1 VDKRRFNS
9 GNGEFRADASCG
21 LCMIDTFFTKVVH
34 TWPNTPSYPSQCNDS
49 ANYKIIG
56 PIMTKRTKTKSVTDD
71 LEVEKQVRRVTAMVP
86 EELVLGME
94 EVAEFTGGT
103 ISEVLR
109 EAISQYLFNG
119 SWSKIGGVAE
129 KAILAGKTNEE
140 VLADVFARF
149 PDAAT
154 TLGSISWYRSKLR
167 KEHGDEKVKPD
178 AAIKRLR
185 ERLA

>member
-1 VDKRRFNS
+1 
-9 GNGEFRADASCG
+9 
-21 LCMIDTFFTKVVH
+21 M
-34 TWPNTPSYPSQCNDS
+34 
-49 ANYKIIG
+49 
-56 PIMTKRTKTKSVTDD
+56 D
-71 LEVEKQVRRVTAMVP
+71 LERQVRRVTAMVP
-86 EELVLGME
+86 EELVVGME

-103 ISEVLR
+103 MSDVLR

-140 VLADVFARF
+140 VLADVLTRF

-167 KEHGDEKVKPD
+167 KEHGEDEVRTD

>member
-1 VDKRRFNS
+1 
-9 GNGEFRADASCG
+9 
-21 LCMIDTFFTKVVH
+21 
-34 TWPNTPSYPSQCNDS
+34 
-49 ANYKIIG
+49 
-56 PIMTKRTKTKSVTDD
+56 MTKLAKDKSKGN
-71 LEVEKQVRRVTAMVP
+71 LVEPEKLVRRVTAMVP
-86 EELVLGME
+86 DELVVGME

-103 ISEVLR
+103 MSDVLR

-129 KAILAGKTNEE
+129 KAILDGKTNDE
-140 VLADVFARF
+140 VLEDVLARF

-167 KEHGDEKVKPD
+167 KDRGDDEVKTD

-185 ERLA
+185 ERLS

>member
-1 VDKRRFNS
+1 
-9 GNGEFRADASCG
+9 
-21 LCMIDTFFTKVVH
+21 
-34 TWPNTPSYPSQCNDS
+34 
-49 ANYKIIG
+49 
-56 PIMTKRTKTKSVTDD
+56 MTKIAKDKSKGNV
-71 LEVEKQVRRVTAMVP
+71 VEPEKLVRRVTAMVP
-86 EELVLGME
+86 DELVVGME

-103 ISEVLR
+103 MSDVLR

-129 KAILAGKTNEE
+129 KAILDGKTNGE
-140 VLADVFARF
+140 VLEDVLARF

-167 KEHGDEKVKPD
+167 KDRGDDEVKTD

-185 ERLA
+185 ERSS

>member
-1 VDKRRFNS
+1 
-9 GNGEFRADASCG
+9 
-21 LCMIDTFFTKVVH
+21 
-34 TWPNTPSYPSQCNDS
+34 
-49 ANYKIIG
+49 
-56 PIMTKRTKTKSVTDD
+56 MTKIAKDKSKGNV
-71 LEVEKQVRRVTAMVP
+71 VEPEKLVRRVTAMVP
-86 EELVLGME
+86 DELVVGME

-103 ISEVLR
+103 MSDVLR

-129 KAILAGKTNEE
+129 KAILDGKTNGE
-140 VLADVFARF
+140 VLEDVLARF

-167 KEHGDEKVKPD
+167 KDRGDDEVKTD

-185 ERLA
+185 ERLS